1 MEEKVGFY
9 YCYVPGSGGAPQQ
22 RHKTIEDAKVEAL
35 RLSKK
40 TAKTCEILHC
50 VARTTLEPQIEELV
64 GMTYDLHDVTGADCG
79 YIVGQAVA
87 VVNSTQSGFDVG
99 TVLDRKL
106 FAGKRKYLIKY
117 ENSGETGWVDGSC
130 LRVIDEA
137 LKQKSIMERTK
148 GRVKK
153 SLVQKYGEFKVG
165 QVIGYTYLK
174 SLHEVCSSVGRL
186 IKIDVTKES
195 DPQFTVYCNVGDDAG
210 SEYVF
215 SLKEMREECR
225 IVGE

>member
-40 TAKTCEILHC
+40 TSKTCEILQC

-64 GMTYDLHDVTGADCG
+64 GMTYDLHDVTGAERG

-106 FAGKRKYLIKY
+106 FAGKWKYFIKY

-137 LKQKSIMERTK
+137 LKQKSIIKRK
-148 GRVKK
+148 KHIGKIKLVKR
-153 SLVQKYGEFKVG
+153 YGEFKVG
-165 QVIGYTYLK
+165 QKIGYTYLK
-174 SLHEVCSSVGRL
+174 SLHEVCSSVGEL
-186 IKIDVTKES
+186 VKIDATVKQA
-195 DPQFTVYCNVGDDAG
+195 PLFTVYCDAGDDAG
-210 SEYVF
+210 SEYLF
-215 SLKEMREECR
+215 NLREMREENI

>member
-22 RHKTIEDAKVEAL
+22 RHKTIEDAKEEAL
-35 RLSKK
+35 RISKK
-40 TAKTCEILHC
+40 TAKTCEILQC

-64 GMTYDLHDVTGADCG
+64 GMNYDLHDVTGADGG

-87 VVNSTQSGFDVG
+87 VVNSTQSGFDIG
-99 TVLDRKL
+99 TVLVRKL
-106 FAGKRKYLIKY
+106 FAGKWEYLIKY
-117 ENSGETGWVDGSC
+117 ENSGETRWVDGSC
-130 LRVIDEA
+130 LRVIDKA

-153 SLVQKYGEFKVG
+153 SLVQNYGKFKVG

-174 SLHEVCSSVGRL
+174 SPHNVCSSVGRL
-186 IKIDVTKES
+186 IKIDITNES
-195 DPQFTVYCNVGDDAG
+195 DPQFTVYCNAGDDAG
-210 SEYVF
+210 SVYVF
-215 SLKEMREECR
+215 NLREMLEENI
-225 IVGE
+225 IVGK

>member
-9 YCYVPGSGGAPQQ
+9 YCYIPGSGGAPQQ

-40 TAKTCEILHC
+40 TAKTCEILQC

-64 GMTYDLHDVTGADCG
+64 GMTYDLHDVTGAERG

-106 FAGKRKYLIKY
+106 FAGKWNYFIKY
-117 ENSGETGWVDGSC
+117 ENSGETGWVDGNC

-174 SLHEVCSSVGRL
+174 SLHGVCSSAGKL
-186 IKIDVTKES
+186 IKIDITNES
-195 DPQFTVYCNVGDDAG
+195 DPQFTVYCNVGGDAG

-215 SLKEMREECR
+215 NLREMREENI